1 MILQWYVRYKR
12 WYDIKKNLLIMSNCI
27 LLRWFPIRT
36 KKLYEVRKIRNFR
49 DLLEQSAE
57 LFSDKAAFWIRVDKD
72 GFRSITYRHF
82 KEDVD
87 ALGVA
92 LASLG
97 LRGKFTAV
105 LGENRYEWCVAYLAV
120 TNHCGVIVPLDK
132 ELPTAEKS
140 NLLKRSSSE
149 ALIFSGRYA
158 DEMMKL
164 KNSGS
169 QVKYFINMDQDED
182 TEEFLSFRKLVEK
195 GRRMLEQ
202 KHTDLSEYKIDET
215 KMSIL
220 LFTSGTTDLA
230 KGVMLSQKNI
240 CSNIMGV
247 SKTVYV
253 DSNDITLSILPIHHT
268 YECTI
273 GFLTIIYSG
282 GTIVFNEGLR
292 HIQKNLVEVK
302 PTLLVTVPL
311 LLENMYKKIWDH
323 IRKKPGMT
331 ILVNIMMAVGA
342 MLKLIGIDIRRSM
355 FASIHRTFG
364 GRLRLIVTGAAAIDP
379 KVSNGLNRMGFKVL
393 QGYGLTEC
401 SPLVIGERDSFYGN
415 ASVGLPLPDVEV
427 RIDNPDENGVGEIT
441 VKGDNVMLG
450 YYKNEEATRK
460 SLRNGWFHTGDL
472 GRIGKNGAYYIAGR
486 LKNVIVTKNGKNIF
500 PEEVESYIN
509 RSPYVLESMVTGYE
523 DDKSGETLVSAQ
535 ILPNLDAIKEKLKN
549 HAPSLDEIK
558 KVISEAVKNAN
569 RDMPLYKRISTFTI
583 RESEFIKTTTMKIK
597 RYAENAKVGLE
608 KN

>member
-1 MILQWYVRYKR
+1 MVS
-12 WYDIKKNLLIMSNCI
+12 IKS
-27 LLRWFPIRT
+27 
-36 KKLYEVRKIRNFR
+36 KKLYEVREIRNFR

-57 LFSDKAAFWIRVDKD
+57 LFSDKAAFWVRDSK
-72 GFRSITYRHF
+72 GEFRSITYRHF

-87 ALGVA
+87 AVGAA

-105 LGENRYEWCVAYLAV
+105 LGENRYEWCVSYLAV

-140 NLLKRSSSE
+140 NLLHRSSCE

-158 DEMMKL
+158 DEIMTL

-169 QVKYFINMDQDED
+169 PIKYFINMDLDED
-182 TEEFLSFRKLVEK
+182 TEDFLSFRKLVEK
-195 GRRMLEQ
+195 GRQLIEQ
-202 KHTDLSEYKIDET
+202 KLADLDGYKIDET
-215 KMSIL
+215 AMSAL

-230 KGVMLSQKNI
+230 KGVMLSQRNI
-240 CSNIMGV
+240 CSNIVGV

-323 IRKKPGMT
+323 IRKKPGMA
-331 ILVNIMMAVGA
+331 IIVNIMMGVGSA
-342 MLKLIGIDIRRSM
+342 LKLIGIDIRRAM

-364 GRLRLIVTGAAAIDP
+364 GRLRLIVTGAAAIEP
-379 KVSNGLNRMGFKVL
+379 EVSKGLNRMGFKVL

-415 ASVGLPLPDVEV
+415 ASVGLPLPGVEV
-427 RIDNPDENGVGEIT
+427 CIDNPDENGVGEIK
-441 VKGDNVMLG
+441 VRGDNVMLG
-450 YYKNEEATRK
+450 YYENEKATSQ
-460 SLRNGWFHTGDL
+460 SLREGWFHTGDL

-509 RSPYVLESMVTGYE
+509 RSPYVLESLVTGYE
-523 DDKSGETLVSAQ
+523 DGKSGETMVGAQ
-535 ILPNLDAIKEKLKN
+535 ILPNLDAIREKLKN
-549 HAPSLDEIK
+549 HTPTLDEIR

-569 RDMPLYKRISTFTI
+569 KDMPLYKRISKFTV
-583 RESEFIKTTTMKIK
+583 RDSEFIKTTTMKIK
-597 RYAENAKVGLE
+597 RYAENMKVGLE